1 MSKLKQVL
9 FLSIIFLLGS
19 CSSIE
24 VTSDYDKSIDFS
36 KFTTY
41 SYHGWAKDS
50 DKILNPFDKARIES
64 AFKDEFAKRG
74 LTLVKEDGELVVAL
88 FIVTQEKTEQVANTT
103 NMGGYAGWGYG
114 GYYGYGPGWGWGT
127 PMMGTSVTTIS
138 NYNYTVGTLVCD
150 VFDAS
155 EKKLIWEGVGKG
167 TVDSNPTNREKSI
180 PKAVSAIMAKYP
192 VKPATGK

>member
-103 NMGGYAGWGYG
+103 NMGGYAGWLLWLWSWLGLG
-114 GYYGYGPGWGWGT
+114 R
-127 PMMGTSVTTIS
+127 
-138 NYNYTVGTLVCD
+138 
-150 VFDAS
+150 
-155 EKKLIWEGVGKG
+155 
-167 TVDSNPTNREKSI
+167 TNDGNIGNNHKQLQLHSRNFSL
-180 PKAVSAIMAKYP
+180 
-192 VKPATGK
+192 